1 MTRSPDADKMH
12 KALKQIVVPYLRQQG
27 FKGTFPHFRRLT
39 ETKID
44 LLSFQFRIQGG
55 GFFIDL
61 ASSTLDGFVDGSGNL
76 VPPNKLNAYYGIFN
90 GTSHRLSPTDSSDY
104 EFIYRPEP
112 GLEDRYL
119 KYAQFASVYYGDD
132 NSKYER
138 IATDVL
144 TLIQEKADN
153 VFKTLIPAL
162 RIAPAKTENLSED

>member
-61 ASSTLDGFVDGSGNL
+61 ASSTPNGFVDGSGNF

-112 GLEDRYL
+112 EFKDRYL
-119 KYAQFASVYYGDD
+119 KYTQFASVYYGDD
-132 NSKYER
+132 DNKYER
-138 IATDVL
+138 IAADVL
-144 TLIQEKADN
+144 TLIQEKADS
-153 VFKTLIPAL
+153 VFESLIPAL
-162 RIAPAKTENLSED
+162 RVAPAKTENLSED